1 MTASNPGLVCAA
13 AISVLLGFRSA
24 EALTFNANTSMKDN
38 MTQGSPTNPYTD
50 AQGGVWTYGRSAS
63 VADGTVTPLDSQV
76 NEYTVCFGF
85 KPSDVSHPLMVVNT
99 GTEDVSNYGLPVVPG
114 EMVIHPYQGGTDMP
128 YAVLRFVVP
137 SAGIYNV
144 AATFRD
150 LSSGGFWGGGHGVD
164 VHVVVNGHDVDH
176 ATVDVDSALPA
187 YTANVRLAS
196 LAAGDTVDFVVGP
209 NGSFAEAYWNDSTGF
224 SAAITK
230 VATAFS
236 ANTAMKTN
244 LTQSSPTNP
253 YTDAQGGVWTY
264 GRSASAAGGTV
275 IPLDARNDV
284 SSACLGFKPSDNS
297 HPEMYV
303 NTGTGN
309 DSTFGLPIV
318 PGEIDVHPFTGGT
331 ATPYAVLRFAAPS
344 AGTYNVAATFRDLAS
359 GGGNGGHG
367 VDVHVVI
374 NGQDVD
380 HATID
385 VDGAFPSHTA
395 NLRLVTLAAG
405 DTVDFVVGP
414 NGSAFDAYYCDS
426 TGIFAAITEQVPSMP
441 EIINLDINGYNY
453 VRDGDPVPVSG
464 DTYSG
469 GARIGSLG
477 DYWNSV
483 GVGELTVTNFAAPN
497 LKLADGTTD
506 TSVRF
511 SMNTQGGALL
521 SSDRIPSQWVLN
533 PLLNDYLVVTNQ
545 SYQFTISGLTP
556 NATYDIY
563 FYCGAGIFSNGGLFG
578 INGASY
584 ASDLQWFFTGSGAD
598 LAVCIDQTADSSGSI
613 TGTFSSRDNVSGTLA
628 GLQIAGTFPRRSADI
643 VNIDFNGYTPGVDPE
658 PGAGDTYTGAGQIGG
673 TGDFWNGVSVASGG
687 ADGFTMPKLKLAD
700 GITNSM
706 VTFGMSQVGGG
717 AMNADRIESEYALNT
732 LLNDYLTLA
741 EGVTNRFTITGLVPG
756 AKYDLYFYCAAGIFA
771 NPGRVVIDGATYD
784 SIELG
789 LPGVVQGVIKGA
801 GDHAVCPGIVA
812 DSNGSITG
820 DFCKTDSTI
829 SQGVLSGLQIVG
841 KIPRIPQGTLISV
854 R

>member
-1 MTASNPGLVCAA
+1 MIANKLGLVCAA
-13 AISVLLGFRSA
+13 AISVLFCIRSA
-24 EALTFNANTSMKDN
+24 EALTFNANTAMKAN

-63 VADGTVTPLDSQV
+63 VAGGTVTPLDSQV
-76 NEYTVCFGF
+76 SEYTVCFGF
-85 KPSDVSHPLMVVNT
+85 KPSDVSHPLMVVNA
-99 GTEDVSNYGLPVVPG
+99 GTEDVTNYGLPVVPG
-114 EMVIHPYQGGTDMP
+114 EMVIHPFMGGTAMP

-137 SAGIYNV
+137 SAGIYDV

-150 LSSGGFWGGGHGVD
+150 LSPGGYGGGGHGVD

-176 ATVDVDSALPA
+176 ATVDLDSALPS
-187 YTANVRLAS
+187 YTANVRLVS

-209 NGSFAEAYWNDSTGF
+209 NGNFPEAYWNDSTGF
-224 SAAITK
+224 FATITK
-230 VATAFS
+230 VATTFN
-236 ANTAMKTN
+236 ANTAMKADMAQGT
-244 LTQSSPTNP
+244 PTNP

-275 IPLDARNDV
+275 IPLDSQATVNID
-284 SSACLGFKPSDNS
+284 CLGFKPSDVS

-303 NTGTGN
+303 NTGAGT
-309 DSTFGLPIV
+309 DSTFGLPLA
-318 PGEIDVHPFTGGT
+318 PGEIDIHPFTGGT
-331 ATPYAVLRFAAPS
+331 DMPYAVLRFVVPS

-374 NGQDVD
+374 NGHDVD
-380 HATID
+380 HAVID

-441 EIINLDINGYNY
+441 EIISLDINGFNY
-453 VRDGDPVPVSG
+453 VRDGDPVPTSG
-464 DTYSG
+464 DTYYG

-483 GVGELTVTNFAAPN
+483 GVSELTVTNFAAPN

-511 SMNTQGGALL
+511 SMHTEGGALL
-521 SSDRIPSQWVLN
+521 SSDRIPGYWALN

-545 SYQFTISGLTP
+545 TLLFTISGLVP

-563 FYCGAGIFSNGGLFG
+563 FYCGAGVFSNGGLFG

-584 ASDLQWFFTGSGAD
+584 ASERQWFFTGSGAD
-598 LAVCIDQTADSSGSI
+598 LAVCAGVAADSGGSI
-613 TGTFSSRDNVSGTLA
+613 AGTFTSRDGISGTLA
-628 GLQIAGTFPRRSADI
+628 GLQITGTFPRRSADI
-643 VNIDFNGYTPGVDPE
+643 VNIDFNGYTPAEESAPV
-658 PGAGDTYTGAGQIGG
+658 AGDTYTGAGRIGG
-673 TGDFWNGVSVASGG
+673 AGDFWNSVPVASGG
-687 ADGFTMPKLKLAD
+687 GAGFTMSKLTLAD

-706 VTFGMSQVGGG
+706 VTFSMSSVGGG
-717 AMNADRIESEYALNT
+717 AMSADRISSDYALNA
-732 LLNDYLTLA
+732 LLNDYLTVA
-741 EGVTNRFTITGLVPG
+741 AGVTNRFTIAGLVPG
-756 AKYDLYFYCAAGIFA
+756 AKYDLYFYCTAGIFA
-771 NPGRVVIDGATYD
+771 NPGRIVIGGATYD

-789 LPGVVQGVIKGA
+789 FSGVVDGSIKGV

-812 DSNGSITG
+812 DSSGAITG
-820 DFCKTDSTI
+820 DFCKTDSPI
-829 SQGVLSGLQIVG
+829 PQAVLSGLQIIG
-841 KIPRIPQGTLISV
+841 KIPLIPQGTMISV